1 MSKTSILSL
10 LVALLFGVVEVAY
23 AQNIPAQP
31 AQLDIN
37 RSDNAGNA
45 TQARPR
51 VTERQAVEIARQ
63 RFAGNILRI
72 SLIGEGANQRYQI
85 RMENEGKVFT
95 VFVNVITG
103 RISGGG

>member
-1 MSKTSILSL
+1 MLSF
-10 LVALLFGVVEVAY
+10 LVILLFCAGELAH
-23 AQNIPAQP
+23 AQTIPIPPIQI
-31 AQLDIN
+31 DIN
-37 RSDNAGNA
+37 RNDSGRNN
-45 TQARPR
+45 TQANPR
-51 VTERQAVEIARQ
+51 VTERQAVEIAKQ

-72 SLIGEGANQRYQI
+72 SLVGEGNNQRYQI

>member
-10 LVALLFGVVEVAY
+10 LVALLFGVFEVAH